1 MNNRG
6 CEISVPSI
14 QRRAS
19 KSKNWF
25 KYRLNSRLSPF
36 YPYPIYHGSSRRK
49 GNECFNTL
57 VSFQRDNISLYI
69 YSFTHT
75 LSSLPYFLA
84 FLFFLFLSSTMIQHF
99 LEIIRVDSRLF
110 IEYLI
115 IEQTR
120 TNVKNIIASLNV
132 YASPIRT
139 YFEMD
144 RSCVCV
150 CTRMLECATV
160 EENFDQSTRMI
171 GRKLGRKIRCRLRAT
186 PSFYSSHFHL
196 CRFHRVCIY
205 TGIND
210 TLRNDIL
217 FSLRIIE
224 LSFDSRYFSKRD
236 FISFCF

>member
-1 MNNRG
+1 MWNIG
-6 CEISVPSI
+6 PEYI
-14 QRRAS
+14 AS

-84 FLFFLFLSSTMIQHF
+84 FLFSLSLFNNDPTF
-99 LEIIRVDSRLF
+99 SRNYQSRF
-110 IEYLI
+110 E
-115 IEQTR
+115 TR
-120 TNVKNIIASLNV
+120 TNVKNIIAALNV

-205 TGIND
+205 TGMND